1 MGNNKINRSEV
12 MKDAR
17 RRYLSR
23 QRLGD
28 LALTWAES
36 LRRAWAA
43 WRLRF
48 KSVEQQM
55 AEIAKAIHSFK
66 PLVTA

>member
-1 MGNNKINRSEV
+1 MINRSAI

-17 RRYLSR
+17 RRFMSR
-23 QRLGD
+23 QHLGD
-28 LALTWAES
+28 LALTWAEC

-48 KSVEQQM
+48 KSIEQQM
-55 AEIAKAIHSFK
+55 AQIAKAIRSYK
-66 PLVTA
+66 SLVTP